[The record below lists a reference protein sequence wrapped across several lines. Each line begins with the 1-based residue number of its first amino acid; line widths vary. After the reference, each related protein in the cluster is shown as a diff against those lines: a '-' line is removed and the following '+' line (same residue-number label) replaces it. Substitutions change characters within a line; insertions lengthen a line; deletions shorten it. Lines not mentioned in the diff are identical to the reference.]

1 MNALER
7 NRRNKQATIKLHQQ
21 IKLTKASRNS
31 CITENHSF
39 IGYIPRSK
47 IRCFPVAC
55 NAFVAITNNNN
66 NMQT

>member
-21 IKLTKASRNS
+21 IKLTKTLKNS

-39 IGYIPRSK
+39 IGYMKCENKMFSCCLQ
-47 IRCFPVAC
+47 CFC
-55 NAFVAITNNNN
+55 YNDK
-66 NMQT
+66 

>member
-7 NRRNKQATIKLHQQ
+7 NRRNKHATIKLHQQ
-21 IKLTKASRNS
+21 IKLTKTSRNS
-31 CITENHSF
+31 CITENDSF
-39 IGYIPRSK
+39 IVYIPRSK

-55 NAFVAITNNNN
+55 NAFVTTTNNNS